1 MFTKKPVYS
10 TEILRHALLLRHT
23 SIQPY
28 RILLQH
34 FPLRSILLLYEISS
48 GTIDAVKCARTLI
61 DEAKIY
67 SNVCLMFDE
76 MYLQKREEYFAGDLV
91 DCNSE
96 GELCKVLVSFT
107 IVSLK
112 HSIPYVIPR
121 K

>member
-1 MFTKKPVYS
+1 
-10 TEILRHALLLRHT
+10 
-23 SIQPY
+23 
-28 RILLQH
+28 
-34 FPLRSILLLYEISS
+34 
-48 GTIDAVKCARTLI
+48 
-61 DEAKIY
+61 
-67 SNVCLMFDE
+67 MFDE